1 MTLSKIADKVL
12 GKTIPLKKTWKDK
25 KYFSR
30 SKKVQF
36 TKKYTWHKNVLT
48 QKFLLQE

>member
-12 GKTIPLKKTWKDK
+12 GKTIPLKKTWKIK
-25 KYFSR
+25 SIFQG
-30 SKKVQF
+30 KKVQF

>member
-12 GKTIPLKKTWKDK
+12 GKAIPLKKTWKDK

-30 SKKVQF
+30 
-36 TKKYTWHKNVLT
+36 
-48 QKFLLQE
+48 